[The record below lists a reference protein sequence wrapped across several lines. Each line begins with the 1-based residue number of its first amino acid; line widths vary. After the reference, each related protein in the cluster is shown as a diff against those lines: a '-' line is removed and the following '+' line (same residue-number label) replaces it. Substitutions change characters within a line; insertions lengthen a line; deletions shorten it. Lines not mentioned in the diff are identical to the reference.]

1 MSNHVVYTKDLVYN
15 KKFPTVILVESV
27 LVLDGYRVRLKF
39 KDGVEKEID
48 LEPILRGPVFER
60 IRNEPEYFRRVYV
73 DPISQTLTWPNG
85 VDLDPDSLYYGD
97 EEPPWW
103 TEYKKQQKKKKAR
116 ALRERKA
123 KLKTRTQRKTT
134 KPKTTKK
141 RTVKKTTRPKAV
153 TAKKK
158 KM

>member
-1 MSNHVVYTKDLVYN
+1 MSNNVVYTKDLVYN

-27 LVLDGYRVRLKF
+27 KVLDSYRVRVKF
-39 KDGVEKEID
+39 TDGVEKEID
-48 LEPILRGPVFER
+48 LEPVIWGPVFEQ
-60 IRNEPEYFRRVYV
+60 IRNDPEYFRQVYV

-116 ALRERKA
+116 AARERKA
-123 KLKTRTQRKTT
+123 KMKSNTRRKPVKTQAVKKREIKQTTRQKTT
-134 KPKTTKK
+134 S
-141 RTVKKTTRPKAV
+141 VKKK
-153 TAKKK
+153 
-158 KM
+158 